1 MKPMGHC
8 KTLCKYFVII
18 FAWDKAH
25 LCWEDVIES
34 SKAQGNRHGN
44 HLSQF

>member
-34 SKAQGNRHGN
+34 SIKHKVTDMETI
-44 HLSQF
+44 